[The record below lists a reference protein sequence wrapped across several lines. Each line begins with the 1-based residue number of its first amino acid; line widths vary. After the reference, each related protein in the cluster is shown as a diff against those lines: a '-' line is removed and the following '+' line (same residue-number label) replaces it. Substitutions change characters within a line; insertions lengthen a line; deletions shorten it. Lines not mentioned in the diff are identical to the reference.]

1 MNVFCWLNVS
11 PWFLIF
17 AYLYAE
23 QRCQQCAVTAVQ
35 LRSTCRLLS
44 FVDVA
49 GGSCGE
55 ENLYANVK
63 PYIRV
68 RKVKQRKRKA
78 AAGNNIIT
86 GYIWRPISYGPRP
99 LCLLTTAVLVRFAAA
114 VVVCGRVSVLTIFHC
129 RKLTTFWSLKKTS
142 STGVLHFFVV
152 VTCSTSAACYCCY
165 QQCFAAIAIL
175 QRRILQSCTHSTNTE
190 SRSHALTQ
198 LTPNPAVMHSLN

>member
-1 MNVFCWLNVS
+1 MNVFCWLHVS

-55 ENLYANVK
+55 ENLYVNVK
-63 PYIRV
+63 PYMRV
-68 RKVKQRKRKA
+68 RKLKQRKRKA

-86 GYIWRPISYGPRP
+86 DYLWRPISYGPRL
-99 LCLLTTAVLVRFAAA
+99 LCLFATAVLVRFAA
-114 VVVCGRVSVLTIFHC
+114 VVVVYGRVSVLIIFHC
-129 RKLTTFWSLKKTS
+129 RKLKKIWSKK
-142 STGVLHFFVV
+142 FFHW
-152 VTCSTSAACYCCY
+152 CYALFCCCY
-165 QQCFAAIAIL
+165 MQHFCIL
-175 QRRILQSCTHSTNTE
+175 LLLLPALLLLFSNTE
-190 SRSHALTQ
+190 SCSHALTQ